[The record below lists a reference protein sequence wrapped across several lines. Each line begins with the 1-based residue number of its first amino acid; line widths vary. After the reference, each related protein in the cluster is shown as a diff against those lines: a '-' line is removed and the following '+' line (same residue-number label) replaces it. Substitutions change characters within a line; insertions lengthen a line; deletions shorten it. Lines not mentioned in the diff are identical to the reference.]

1 MTGGA
6 SARMTAM
13 RWDPATGDCLRILTG
28 DARVVSGVAFSPDGR
43 LLATASHDRTARVWD
58 RGRGTSEQRLALRM
72 ILVSGVPVVLAEKTT
87 NIADLRGCCL
97 DR

>member
-1 MTGGA
+1 MTGVG
-6 SARMTAM
+6 SARMAAI
-13 RWDPATGDCLRILTG
+13 RWDPAAGDCLSVLTG
-28 DARVVSGVAFSPDGR
+28 DARVVSGVACRRDGR